1 MSAETTVNVNGGR
14 KIGTLRV
21 EKEYQSDSGT
31 LVFRFVEIVKDTKTE
46 EIVGRNILGVWDKE
60 VCNFPQAIL
69 DRAMEHGFLQK
80 FGDALAGRKEYTIDE
95 CSQILDDMATGMIA
109 GDWNKKGQTKSEK
122 VKAVDTDAIDAVL
135 ASNPAFATMD
145 RDTAIALIKSLGL
158 MKK

>member
-1 MSAETTVNVNGGR
+1 MSTETTVNVNGGR
-14 KIGTLRV
+14 KIGTLTV
-21 EKEYQSDSGT
+21 KKEVVGT
-31 LVFRFVEIVKDTKTE
+31 ILTFYFVEVVKDGKTE
-46 EIVGRNILGVWDKE
+46 EIVARNVLGQWTKDIAEMPENIGK
-60 VCNFPQAIL
+60 
-69 DRAMEHGFLQK
+69 RAKEHGFLQK

-95 CSQILDDMATGMIA
+95 CSQILDDMATGMVA